1 MNPQRILSLAGGLR
15 RLSTWAA
22 VAVALALGQSGCC
35 CLECYEHCVA
45 PIKIIP
51 PKSALEPRNPPCS
64 YVDPMCYGFH
74 ATCWRAWPAEC
85 ANARDCAEW
94 YQQDVIPYPGK
105 EPFVPPMAPLPPE
118 PQPPEP
124 QASLPSVLPEPPLSQ
139 PQSERAQQ
147 PEFADS
153 QLQPVSD
160 YAALP
165 PILSPGELPVSMRL
179 EQQETAVYSSRRTAA
194 ERQVSELP

>member
-1 MNPQRILSLAGGLR
+1 M
-15 RLSTWAA
+15 
-22 VAVALALGQSGCC
+22 ALALAVVQSGCC

-64 YVDPMCYGFH
+64 YVDPMCYGYH

-85 ANARDCAEW
+85 DNARDCAEW

-105 EPFVPPMAPLPPE
+105 EPFVPPLAPVPADPM
-118 PQPPEP
+118 PPEP
-124 QASLPSVLPEPPLSQ
+124 QASAPFVLPEPPLSAPQFEQVNAEIAEAPAQ
-139 PQSERAQQ
+139 PI
-147 PEFADS
+147 
-153 QLQPVSD
+153 SD

-179 EQQETAVYSSRRTAA
+179 EQEGRTTYSSRRTAA
-194 ERQVSELP
+194 ERQISELP